1 MAHEMIEA
9 PLPGTIGS
17 VAVSAGDKVEEDG
30 ELCTLLSM
38 KMQNPILSPVEGT
51 VVEVKVEEGQ
61 TVEAGAVLFVL
72 EED

>member
-1 MAHEMIEA
+1 MAPEMIEA

-38 KMQNPILSPVEGT
+38 KMQNPILSPVDGT
-51 VVEVKVEEGQ
+51 VAEVKVEEGQ
-61 TVEAGAVLFVL
+61 TVEAGDVLFL
-72 EED
+72 IEED